1 MDSEVKDEEK
11 NKLISDIIKRVEKLW
26 AKHR

>member
-1 MDSEVKDEEK
+1 MDSEEKDEEK
-11 NKLISDIIKRVEKLW
+11 NNLISDIIKRVEKIW